1 MKAIG
6 ETLILSESPILEFYL
21 EDVPAKYFV
30 NWLKWRGFYTQIE
43 KRNLL
48 SAGIIPLAMS
58 IDRPYPDK
66 IVKLAA
72 IEVYIEKLVD
82 TPNMLRITTRCIHP
96 EIHGDIFQELLW
108 NIGRDY
114 PKTNLC
120 DLFRKEGNS
129 ETDS

>member
-1 MKAIG
+1 M
-6 ETLILSESPILEFYL
+6 ILPENPILEFYL

-30 NWLKWRGFYTQIE
+30 SWLKWRGFYTQIE

-48 SAGIIPLAMS
+48 SAGLIPLAMS
-58 IDRPYPDK
+58 IDRPYPGET
-66 IVKLAA
+66 VKLTA
-72 IEVYIEKLVD
+72 IEICIEKLPD
-82 TPNMLRITTRCIHP
+82 IPILKITTRCIHP

-108 NIGRDY
+108 NIGQDY

-120 DLFRKEGNS
+120 DLFRKESND